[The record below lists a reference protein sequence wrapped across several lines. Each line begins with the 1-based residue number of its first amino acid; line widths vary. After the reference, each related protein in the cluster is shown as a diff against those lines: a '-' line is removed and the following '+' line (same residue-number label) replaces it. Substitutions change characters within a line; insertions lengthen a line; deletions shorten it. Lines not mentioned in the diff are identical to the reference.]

1 MGVRIRRNAQLFT
14 GKLFLSKGDYM
25 PRSKNKLG
33 EVILT
38 PEARAQLS
46 GDEICNALARH
57 RPKDGVSTFRSEGGL
72 EILVVTE
79 DERTRV
85 MLPKP

>member
-1 MGVRIRRNAQLFT
+1 
-14 GKLFLSKGDYM
+14 M
-25 PRSKNKLG
+25 PRSKNTLG

-38 PEARAQLS
+38 PEARTQLS
-46 GDEICNALARH
+46 GDEICQALARH
-57 RPKDGVSTFRSEGGL
+57 QPQNGVSTFRSEGGR